1 MCILQISMHVIVV
14 YGDTCFALI
23 YFKKWK
29 YNHYGLT
36 TISLFLKQWLF
47 YYHIESMQ
55 VFYVYC
61 LTSCS
66 YFVTTLQFSGG
77 KELDLELV
85 SCSGYGKN
93 GALSVLQVL

>member
-1 MCILQISMHVIVV
+1 MQSLWFNNYFPVSQKVVILL
-14 YGDTCFALI
+14 YG
-23 YFKKWK
+23 
-29 YNHYGLT
+29 
-36 TISLFLKQWLF
+36 
-47 YYHIESMQ
+47 IESMQ

-66 YFVTTLQFSGG
+66 YFITTLQFSGG